1 MAKVAR
7 LLDALV
13 PQRYR
18 LKLNIDMD
26 NFRFQG
32 QERLEFELK
41 QASNELELHAVGL
54 DIAKVDL
61 DHDPAVK
68 MNSLRVDAEAQ
79 TVRLQFDQPVSAGKH
94 TLGLEFSGKIEET
107 LHGLYKSNYLH
118 EGQPKSLVVTD
129 LEPAAAREV
138 FVGVDE
144 PSAKAVFELTLV
156 VPENLTALSNT
167 NATQERSVDG
177 KKEVTFAPTPM
188 MSTYLFA
195 FAVGEFDHIEAKTAE
210 GVTVGVY
217 GVPGQGN
224 QLQFALETGVRALSF
239 YNEYFGVPYPL
250 PKLDMIALPD
260 FAAGAMENWGMITY
274 RDTALLLDPVKTGLV
289 HKQRVAEVITHE
301 LAHQWFGNLVT
312 MSWWDDLWLNE
323 GFASWVEVLA
333 KDELFPDWHS
343 WTEFV
348 ASDYAYA
355 LDANSLASSPALQVH
370 IDDPRKLETF
380 FDPGVVYAK
389 GASIIRMLDAYL
401 GREVFRDG
409 LRLYLKRHAYGNAV
423 TADLWKALAEASGKP
438 VEDMMNAW
446 TAQAGYPILSFEG
459 AEVSQQR
466 FYSSPREA
474 EKAGSGE
481 TWPVPLSLLLPD
493 GSATDAQLMSK
504 NKDKLPENVKSAGWI
519 KPNTGQTGLYRVRY
533 TRGMVEALEKPLHE
547 GKLDEIDR
555 FGLVND
561 IVAGTEAGFT
571 DAGAALKLVESLRD
585 ETAYTVWSAVAGG
598 LGAVESIVE
607 DDELRDRL
615 DRFGLW
621 LVQPNV
627 RRLGWEPKESESVFD
642 TLMRPMVLSQAV
654 RFDDEAVTAE
664 ARQRFDQYLAGEPVD
679 PELRSVA
686 LYAAARHGGSAE
698 FDSMLELYRREQSPQ
713 VKISLLAALG
723 RFRKPALIDRYL
735 ELALSKDVR
744 PQDIYIPLA
753 WSFRNR
759 EGRDKAWAWVRD
771 NWDEFI
777 RRYGEGGKM
786 LDRFPHY
793 TAWAFATHDKAR
805 EIKEFYESHPHP
817 STSRSVP
824 QAIESVELK
833 ADWADRDM
841 DKIGAF
847 IEDWESRQ
855 D

>member
-1 MAKVAR
+1 
-7 LLDALV
+7 
-13 PQRYR
+13 
-18 LKLNIDMD
+18 
-26 NFRFQG
+26 
-32 QERLEFELK
+32 
-41 QASNELELHAVGL
+41 
-54 DIAKVDL
+54 
-61 DHDPAVK
+61 
-68 MNSLRVDAEAQ
+68 
-79 TVRLQFDQPVSAGKH
+79 
-94 TLGLEFSGKIEET
+94 
-107 LHGLYKSNYLH
+107 
-118 EGQPKSLVVTD
+118 
-129 LEPAAAREV
+129 
-138 FVGVDE
+138 
-144 PSAKAVFELTLV
+144 
-156 VPENLTALSNT
+156 
-167 NATQERSVDG
+167 
-177 KKEVTFAPTPM
+177 
-188 MSTYLFA
+188 
-195 FAVGEFDHIEAKTAE
+195 
-210 GVTVGVY
+210 
-217 GVPGQGN
+217 
-224 QLQFALETGVRALSF
+224 
-239 YNEYFGVPYPL
+239 
-250 PKLDMIALPD
+250 
-260 FAAGAMENWGMITY
+260 
-274 RDTALLLDPVKTGLV
+274 
-289 HKQRVAEVITHE
+289 
-301 LAHQWFGNLVT
+301 
-312 MSWWDDLWLNE
+312 
-323 GFASWVEVLA
+323 
-333 KDELFPDWHS
+333 
-343 WTEFV
+343 
-348 ASDYAYA
+348 
-355 LDANSLASSPALQVH
+355 
-370 IDDPRKLETF
+370 
-380 FDPGVVYAK
+380 
-389 GASIIRMLDAYL
+389 
-401 GREVFRDG
+401 
-409 LRLYLKRHAYGNAV
+409 
-423 TADLWKALAEASGKP
+423 
-438 VEDMMNAW
+438 
-446 TAQAGYPILSFEG
+446 
-459 AEVSQQR
+459 
-466 FYSSPREA
+466 
-474 EKAGSGE
+474 
-481 TWPVPLSLLLPD
+481 
-493 GSATDAQLMSK
+493 
-504 NKDKLPENVKSAGWI
+504 
-519 KPNTGQTGLYRVRY
+519 
-533 TRGMVEALEKPLHE
+533 
-547 GKLDEIDR
+547 
-555 FGLVND
+555 
-561 IVAGTEAGFT
+561 
-571 DAGAALKLVESLRD
+571 LRD